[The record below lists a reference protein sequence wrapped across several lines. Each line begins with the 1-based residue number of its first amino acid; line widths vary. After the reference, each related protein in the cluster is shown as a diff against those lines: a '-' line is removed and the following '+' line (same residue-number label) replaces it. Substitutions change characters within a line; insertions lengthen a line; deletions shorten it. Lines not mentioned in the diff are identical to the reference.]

1 MDLLLC
7 IAAAVSVMWT
17 QQLLRKVRLELAQI
31 ASTMGDRAEVRSMH
45 RGFTM
50 AKMLHDISVVLFF
63 IALALFL
70 YNLNRVATISV
81 LTTLAIW
88 YLVARL
94 KQTDY
99 AGLRMS
105 CL

>member
-7 IAAAVSVMWT
+7 IAASVSVMWT

-50 AKMLHDISVVLFF
+50 AKMLHDLSVVLLF
-63 IALALFL
+63 IALVLFL
-70 YNLNRVATISV
+70 YKLNRAATISV
-81 LTTLAIW
+81 LTLAIW

-99 AGLRMS
+99 ACLRLS